1 MLLLGSLLHPEPH
14 KVPLFRAAGT
24 GTDLVH
30 DVEHE
35 GVDEEL
41 PSPPAPET
49 PALLPFFLSD
59 IPYC

>member
-24 GTDLVH
+24 GTDLVR

-49 PALLPFFLSD
+49 PALLPFFF
-59 IPYC
+59 